1 MRNSK
6 IKLKNILIGTLIG
19 IILIA
24 VEYGVYRT
32 TDAILSKK
40 QTIEQ
45 SVSDVVRV
53 FSFCKTDNV
62 KYQANLKRCV
72 NMPNLY
78 GFDSEFT
85 YYCITAARQS
95 ASQCMTMICISK
107 DFISC
112 IKPPVLCAL
121 LHDIKVR
128 QYCKEHE
135 FDNVV
140 YR

>member
-6 IKLKNILIGTLIG
+6 IKLKNILIGIAA
-19 IILIA
+19 IIA
-24 VEYGVYRT
+24 VVSVEVGVYFAANPIR
-32 TDAILSKK
+32 
-40 QTIEQ
+40 QQPTIIIP
-45 SVSDVVRV
+45 DVVRV
-53 FSFCKTDNV
+53 FSFCKTDNI
-62 KYQANLKRCV
+62 KYQVNLKKCA

-85 YYCITAARQS
+85 YYCINAARQS
-95 ASQCMTMICISK
+95 ASQCLTMICVSK

-112 IKPPVLCAL
+112 TKPPVLCIL
-121 LHDIKVR
+121 SHDFKVR